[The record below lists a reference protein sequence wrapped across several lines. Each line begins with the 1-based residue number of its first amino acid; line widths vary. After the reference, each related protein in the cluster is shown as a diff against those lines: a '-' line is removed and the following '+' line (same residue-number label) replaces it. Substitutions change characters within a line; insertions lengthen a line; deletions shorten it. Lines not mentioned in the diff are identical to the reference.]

1 MTELEWL
8 DTIHFTTYDVSEI
21 LIFITAGRKEEN
33 IMRRAKIVATIG
45 PASDSEQMLEA
56 IIKAGMNIARLNFS
70 HGTHEQHQSRIA
82 AIRAVAKR
90 LEMPVG
96 ILQDLQ
102 GPKIRVG
109 KLTVPLHLSVGEQVC
124 LYATQDEAPQTEHQ
138 LLPVDFRELFDSVQ
152 PGDRLLLDD
161 GRLALEVVSAQGR
174 VVHAKVLVG
183 GTLSSHKGINLPGIK
198 LRIAGFTEKDK
209 ADLAFG
215 ILQGVDAV
223 AISFVRSAEDV
234 KTVRAAMEEFSI
246 GKRLPL
252 LIAKL
257 EKPEAMNE
265 LEAILDVVDGVMVA
279 RGDLGVELPP
289 ERVPSLQKHII
300 HSANAR
306 AKLVITA
313 TQMLESMIQHPLPTR
328 AEASDVANA
337 IFDGTD
343 AVMLSAETASGDYP
357 SEAVA
362 MMSRIVKEAEAN
374 FKEWGSRQD
383 RRSGL
388 GESDA
393 ASMARA
399 ANVLAEDPEV
409 RAVSVFTMQGRS
421 AWLMSKA
428 RPSKRILAFTPD
440 SETFNQ
446 LAFLW
451 GVSPHLTKFANTMED
466 MIADVDAALLQSGIQ
481 AGQQVVLLCGYPVG
495 AQRPPNMALLH
506 TVGSDANI
514 HLARKL
520 AEGNVKK

>member
-1 MTELEWL
+1 
-8 DTIHFTTYDVSEI
+8 
-21 LIFITAGRKEEN
+21 
-33 IMRRAKIVATIG
+33 MRRAKIVATIG
-45 PASDSEQMLEA
+45 PASESAQVLESL
-56 IIKAGMNIARLNFS
+56 INAGMNVARLNFS
-70 HGTHEQHQSRIA
+70 HGTHEEHETKVA
-82 AIRAVAKR
+82 TIRAVSKKMG
-90 LEMPVG
+90 MPVG

-109 KLTVPLHLSVGEQVC
+109 RLAVPLQLSMGEEVC
-124 LYATQDEAPQTEHQ
+124 LYATQDDPPKSDHQ
-138 LLPVDFRELFDSVQ
+138 LIPVDFRELFDSVHT
-152 PGDRLLLDD
+152 GDRLLLDD
-161 GRLALEVVSAQGR
+161 GRLALEVTSVEGR

-183 GTLSSHKGINLPGIK
+183 GALSSHKGINLPGVK

-215 ILQGVDAV
+215 ISQGVDAV

-234 KTVRAAMEEFSI
+234 KTVRAALEELSK
-246 GKRLPL
+246 GKRVPL

-289 ERVPSLQKHII
+289 ERVPSLQKRII
-300 HSANAR
+300 HAANAR

-313 TQMLESMIQHPLPTR
+313 TQMLESMILNPLPTR

-343 AVMLSAETASGDYP
+343 AVMLSAETAAGEYP
-357 SEAVA
+357 TESVA
-362 MMSRIVKEAEAN
+362 MMSRIVAEAESH
-374 FKEWGSRQD
+374 FEEWGSRQD
-383 RRSGL
+383 GRAGL

-399 ANVLAEDPEV
+399 ANALSKDPEV
-409 RAVSVFTMQGRS
+409 QAVSVFTMQGRS

-428 RPSKRILAFTPD
+428 RPSKQILAFTPEQ
-440 SETFNQ
+440 ETFN
-446 LAFLW
+446 LLSFLW
-451 GVSPHLTKFANTMED
+451 GVQPHLTKYAVTMDD
-466 MIADVDAALLQSGIQ
+466 MLADVDAVLLRSGIQ
-481 AGQQVVLLCGYPVG
+481 SGQQVVLVCGYPVG
-495 AQRPPNMALLH
+495 AQRPPNLALLH
-506 TVGSDANI
+506 TVGADATVK
-514 HLARKL
+514 LARKL

>member
-1 MTELEWL
+1 
-8 DTIHFTTYDVSEI
+8 
-21 LIFITAGRKEEN
+21 
-33 IMRRAKIVATIG
+33 MRRAKIVATIG
-45 PASDSEQMLEA
+45 PASESAQALEA
-56 IIKAGMNIARLNFS
+56 LAKAGMNVARLNFS
-70 HGTHEQHQSRIA
+70 HGTHEQHEA
-82 AIRAVAKR
+82 KVATIRAVSKK
-90 LEMPVG
+90 LNMPIG

-109 KLTVPLHLSVGEQVC
+109 KLSVPLQLSVGEQVC
-124 LYATQDEAPQTEHQ
+124 LYATQDEAPKTDNQ

-152 PGDRLLLDD
+152 TGDRLLLDD
-161 GRLALEVVSAQGR
+161 GRLALEVLSAQGR

-183 GTLSSHKGINLPGIK
+183 GSLSSHKGINLPGVK

-215 ILQGVDAV
+215 ISQGVDAV

-234 KTVRAAMEEFSI
+234 KAVRAAMVEYSQ
-246 GKRLPL
+246 GKRVPL

-257 EKPEAMNE
+257 EKPEAMDE

-300 HSANAR
+300 RSANAR

-313 TQMLESMIQHPLPTR
+313 TQMLESMIQNPLPTR

-343 AVMLSAETASGDYP
+343 AVMLSAETASGEYP

-362 MMSRIVKEAEAN
+362 MMSRIVLEAESH
-374 FKEWGSRQD
+374 FLEWGSRQD
-383 RRSGL
+383 GKAGL

-399 ANVLAEDPEV
+399 ANALAKDPEV

-451 GVSPHLTKFANTMED
+451 GVQPYLSKFAVSMDE
-466 MIADVDAALLQSGIQ
+466 MLADVDAVLLNSGIKS
-481 AGQQVVLLCGYPVG
+481 GQQVVLICGYPVG

-506 TVGSDANI
+506 TVGSDATVN
-514 HLARKL
+514 LARKL
-520 AEGNVKK
+520 AEENVKKSK